1 MRATVREPRLRSW
14 SLSPRS
20 TRTARRGRSV
30 VRRAWPR
37 PRLQLL
43 PEGGDRLKVEF
54 YYSSKDNPSDRFPV
68 SIDDGLKGLKELDGL
83 GVKTEAVDVSKLD
96 DVFRL
101 YHKALVGPSAAK
113 RAVFGMKGA
122 LEADF
127 GRSCPA
133 LFVYE
138 DAGDRYPTDAYPRS
152 DRELGLI
159 GIEAALDELIAAQRP
174 AAEAGGSD
182 RRVLG
187 EP

>member
-1 MRATVREPRLRSW
+1 
-14 SLSPRS
+14 
-20 TRTARRGRSV
+20 
-30 VRRAWPR
+30 
-37 PRLQLL
+37 
-43 PEGGDRLKVEF
+43 LKVEF

-138 DAGDRYPTDAYPRS
+138 DAANRYPSDAYPRT
-152 DRELGLI
+152 DPARGLLTVDDAIREL
-159 GIEAALDELIAAQRP
+159 IEEHRKPKTVAVTE
-174 AAEAGGSD
+174 AE
-182 RRVLG
+182 
-187 EP
+187 EETE

>member
-1 MRATVREPRLRSW
+1 MQATVREPRLRSW
-14 SLSPRS
+14 SWSPRS
-20 TRTARRGRSV
+20 TQTARRARSA
-30 VRRAWPR
+30 VRRLRRR

-43 PEGGDRLKVEF
+43 PGGGDRLKVEF
-54 YYSSKDNPSDRFPV
+54 YYSSKQSPSDRFPV
-68 SIDDGLKGLKELDGL
+68 SIDDALKGLKELEALGL
-83 GVKTEAVDVSKLD
+83 KTETVDVATLD

-101 YHKALVGPSAAK
+101 YHNALVGPSAAK

-152 DRELGLI
+152 DREKGLI
-159 GIEAALDELIAAQRP
+159 GIGDALEDLIAEHRRNMATVTE
-174 AAEAGGSD
+174 AEEEA
-182 RRVLG
+182 
-187 EP
+187 E